1 MRIAFRNSTIF
12 RFQALS
18 LITLAILQ
26 LALIL
31 GSWIW
36 SAAMPESP
44 VRAILSDSGIRWFF
58 GTFVTNLSS
67 PLLIYIILLDFALG
81 TAYYSGTLSAFL
93 STINTIISP
102 ILSLFHHKGS
112 NSRTTLPPSKVA
124 RGGSLGGL
132 FCLLFEIL
140 IVLLLILPRHAI
152 LLSATGR
159 LFPSSFS
166 VSLIPIIAFMIF
178 SSSIVSGLFS
188 GALHGYRDVIH
199 CCIRGG
205 GNLKFILAF
214 YVMAME
220 LFKMIIYV
228 EG

>member
-1 MRIAFRNSTIF
+1 
-12 RFQALS
+12 
-18 LITLAILQ
+18 
-26 LALIL
+26 
-31 GSWIW
+31 
-36 SAAMPESP
+36 MPESP

-58 GTFVTNLSS
+58 GTFVANLSS
-67 PLLIYIILLDFALG
+67 PLLIYIILLDFAIG
-81 TAYYSGTLSAFL
+81 TAYYSGTLSAFI
-93 STINTIISP
+93 STIHTIISP
-102 ILSLFHHKGS
+102 ILSLFHRTNTN
-112 NSRTTLPPSKVA
+112 NSRAALPPYKGERGGSPR